1 MRNINKFS
9 DYHTKY
15 SSTYLKTT
23 EIKNNKSIKMQSTNC
38 CIKHGSRNEHTSSY
52 KKRDNSGLQL
62 TCLHLQCLL
71 KIFNLLKIRLNEIIL
86 GISNNACNWFYRG
99 LCVIANQLDDINKNI
114 NINLDG
120 FVLDG
125 LDSLL
130 DCTTHG
136 CQPATQQTLVPILAF
151 Q

>member
-86 GISNNACNWFYRG
+86 GISHTLVTGFTEAYV
-99 LCVIANQLDDINKNI
+99 LLQINKLISIKNI